1 MDCLLFRKKQAAMS
15 NTQKMEIGLFS
26 CAYLVLSA
34 LIISAWKKDVQI
46 YAVPSAAQRQIK
58 EAKAD
63 TCLRYF

>member
-1 MDCLLFRKKQAAMS
+1 MS

-46 YAVPSAAQRQIK
+46 YAVLSAAQRQTK

-63 TCLRYF
+63 TRPRYFNSFRNGYS